1 MENLSQETQQMF
13 DIVDRYETGELNLEQ
28 ATKMI
33 IACTPQMEAEKIKNI
48 LKGVERENLLNFPK
62 P

>member
-1 MENLSQETQQMF
+1 MENLSQDTQQML
-13 DIVDRYETGELNLEQ
+13 DVVDQYETGELNLEQ

-33 IACTPQMEAEKIKNI
+33 MACAPLLEAEKIKNI
-48 LKGVERENLLNFPK
+48 LMGVERENLLSFPK